1 MIVSQHGCETLM
13 CNVGAP
19 LFVSQLPSAQDCVLC
34 CWHDGLVA
42 AYKRT
47 QLFVLS
53 VWSLQLPHRI
63 AHMCIHHGQGIAIA
77 TTVGGQCSVISA
89 ADGLVLRTFSLGPIV
104 VMSMFVLGESC
115 LLVATRD
122 GRIMMF
128 SLGNSVVCKASMSIG
143 CPLLDSH
150 LSDACVLSVVKSN
163 SCVQLIEF
171 DPSAFL
177 FRDGGSIVCLRT
189 ATMSVITGETHG
201 KHYCPKLISLHQE
214 MRV

>member
-1 MIVSQHGCETLM
+1 M

-19 LFVSQLPSAQDCVLC
+19 LFVSLLPSANDCVLC

-42 AYKRT
+42 TYKRT
-47 QLFVLS
+47 QLFVMS

-63 AHMCIHHGQGIAIA
+63 AHMCIHHGQGFVIA

-89 ADGLVLRTFSLGPIV
+89 ADGRVLRTFSLGPIV
-104 VMSMFVLGESC
+104 VMSIFAVGESC
-115 LLVATRD
+115 LLVVSRD

-128 SLGNSVVCKASMSIG
+128 SLLGNSVVCKASMSLG
-143 CPLLDSH
+143 CPLLHSH

-189 ATMSVITGETHG
+189 ATLSVITGESHG
-201 KHYCPKLISLHQE
+201 TANILAQI
-214 MRV
+214 